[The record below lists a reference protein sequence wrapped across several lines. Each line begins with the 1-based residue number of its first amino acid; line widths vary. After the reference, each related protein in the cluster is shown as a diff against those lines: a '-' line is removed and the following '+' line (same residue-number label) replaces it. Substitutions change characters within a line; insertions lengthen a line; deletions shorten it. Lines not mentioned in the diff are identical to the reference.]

1 MDADRALT
9 QQKISRLLDRAGL
22 PLHGFCPFS
31 AVADRLLPCR
41 AADRLP
47 ENSRSVVAALFPY
60 RMKDTG
66 KRNLSRYACVPDYH
80 TAAGRVL
87 QAASAAL
94 SAAFPQARFE
104 AFIDNSPILEVYAA
118 AIAGLGRIGDN
129 GLLLHPQFGS
139 WVFIGCI
146 VTDLDVGAKAMEPSG
161 CLHCGACGR
170 NCPSRCVGAADKP
183 SRCLSAI
190 TQKKGELTASKAAL
204 LAQSPLIWGCDA
216 CQESCPLN
224 RGTSVAPHPC
234 FAADASAHE
243 GWLDRET
250 LDSMDRDTLRGHAY
264 GWRGRA
270 VLERNLQ
277 LYNRDAQFRVS
288 NTDED

>member
-1 MDADRALT
+1 MYAEKALL
-9 QQKISRLLDRAGL
+9 QQKIGRLLDQAGL

-41 AADRLP
+41 AAARLP
-47 ENSRSVVAALFPY
+47 ENSRSVVATLFPY
-60 RMKDTG
+60 RMRDTG

-87 QAASAAL
+87 QAAAASL

-104 AFIDNSPILEVYAA
+104 SFIDNSPIPEVYAA
-118 AIAGLGRIGDN
+118 ATAGLGRMGDN

-146 VTDLDVGAKAMEPSG
+146 VTDLDVGVEAVESSG

-190 TQKKGELTASKAAL
+190 TQKKGELTASEAAL
-204 LAQSPLIWGCDA
+204 LAESPLIWGCDA

-234 FAADASAHE
+234 FTADAYAHE

-250 LDSMDRDTLRGHAY
+250 LDSMDRDTLRGYAY

-277 LYNRDAQFRVS
+277 LYNRAAQILES
-288 NTDED
+288 KKGED